1 MAWYDRMLS
10 LDRRWIY
17 LILAVAVLVPLI
29 VPMHLPV
36 GVSSEVRAVYDFVDQ
51 VRDGQVMHLALEYDP
66 STMAELHPM
75 AEAILRKVFE
85 QNGRLIMSSLSQF
98 GPAMADELIQRI
110 AREYHKRSGIDYVFL
125 GYKPYPAITILAM
138 GTDYRVPFPVDYYGA
153 EVDTL
158 PLMAGIRNFDDVRGV
173 VGLCGGN
180 AADMWITYGNAKYG
194 MPLALG
200 VTGVMAADYYQY
212 LQAGQLFGLIPGIKG
227 AAEFEQLT
235 GRTGEGARG
244 IPYQTASHAVVLF
257 FIIATN
263 IAYFAKRS
271 AERRAGALR

>member
-1 MAWYDRMLS
+1 MPWYDRLLS
-10 LDRRWIY
+10 FDRRWIY
-17 LILAVAVLVPLI
+17 LVLGIAVILPLVVPLR
-29 VPMHLPV
+29 LPV
-36 GVSSEVRAVYDFVDQ
+36 TVSSEVRAVYDFVDQ

-75 AEAILRKVFE
+75 AESILRRVFE

-98 GPAMADELIQRI
+98 GPAMADELIQRL
-110 AREYHKRSGIDYVFL
+110 AREYGKRPGIDYVFL

-153 EVDTL
+153 DVDTL
-158 PLMAGIRNFDDVRGV
+158 PLMEGIRNFDDVRGV
-173 VGLCGGN
+173 VALCGGN
-180 AADMWITYGNAKYG
+180 SADFWITYGNAKYG

-227 AAEFEQLT
+227 AAELEQLT
-235 GRTGEGARG
+235 GRTGDGARG
-244 IPYQTASHAVVLF
+244 IPYQTASHAVVLSL
-257 FIIATN
+257 IVVTN
-263 IAYFAKRS
+263 VAFFAKRA
-271 AERRAGALR
+271 AERRAGSLY